1 MSLLTDALRLRERRA
16 EKKPVRIEDLPPFRT
31 PKPYTAAVAVV
42 AVCVGLGALLYWR
55 GLETYDW
62 LERIVLGL
70 PPKPTVAA
78 ATAPAKPAGAGQ
90 PEEKVAAEAVAKP
103 EESVKPEA
111 VAGKPVAV
119 AKHVETVK
127 PEGGGK
133 AMVAAKPLSPTP
145 DAVAAKVL
153 PAKPAE
159 TPAPRAAPDPP
170 AAASAVPPPSAAVA
184 EKAVV
189 PGVISAEG
197 KQRGE
202 ILLTDNLVKAVAEKP
217 AAVVPPAR
225 PVEAAPKEAAVP
237 AGGLQPMKVEL
248 AAAELAVATTEE
260 REKWRIDAVEEYLR
274 ALKVQGVRLQGAE
287 SRILVDGMPI
297 GLGEK
302 VGALGLVLESVD
314 PQKIIFSDASGRRYP
329 KSY

>member
-1 MSLLTDALRLRERRA
+1 
-16 EKKPVRIEDLPPFRT
+16 
-31 PKPYTAAVAVV
+31 
-42 AVCVGLGALLYWR
+42 
-55 GLETYDW
+55 
-62 LERIVLGL
+62 
-70 PPKPTVAA
+70 
-78 ATAPAKPAGAGQ
+78 
-90 PEEKVAAEAVAKP
+90 VAKP
-103 EESVKPEA
+103 DA
-111 VAGKPVAV
+111 
-119 AKHVETVK
+119 TVK
-127 PEGGGK
+127 SEGGEK
-133 AMVAAKPLSPTP
+133 AT
-145 DAVAAKVL
+145 VAAKVL
-153 PAKPAE
+153 PAKPAQV
-159 TPAPRAAPDPP
+159 RAGQALEDPP
-170 AAASAVPPPSAAVA
+170 APSSSPASASAVGPGKAPPAAL
-184 EKAVV
+184 
-189 PGVISAEG
+189 ISAEG